1 MSPKAILLETLM
13 RSADLRYHYQPKADR
28 VPRWMRRVW
37 CWF

>member
-1 MSPKAILLETLM
+1 MSPKAILLEILM